1 MQTLVQSLGV
11 LITQMITQIVAAI
24 FLLAAALAASTNSCS
39 LSSSGSAIGSGAG
52 SADQI
57 RLLFM
62 IAEDSSSVDSEEV
75 SRAVQL
81 ASDHVNSRY
90 CGRIQFTVKL
100 EHIQVTAFCVRY
112 KPRMSD

>member
-1 MQTLVQSLGV
+1 MQSLASAV
-11 LITQMITQIVAAI
+11 LTVQIVVLVA
-24 FLLAAALAASTNSCS
+24 AASTSSCS
-39 LSSSGSAIGSGAG
+39 LSSSASGSASGAG

-57 RLLFM
+57 RLLFV

-100 EHIQVTAFCVRY
+100 EHS
-112 KPRMSD
+112 PPPPPPPPPE